1 MREVAD
7 QVLPGPKPNLEVY
20 EDSNPDMKPGIFFAV
35 TDSQAVKLP

>member
-20 EDSNPDMKPGIFFAV
+20 EDSNPDMKLFFFGGGS
-35 TDSQAVKLP
+35 D